1 MIGSDI
7 WPKYHEWY
15 FKIVFSKFHEPLDY
29 KENQRVHLIE
39 VLRRPIETKNEL
51 IRQIK

>member
-1 MIGSDI
+1 MIFGLNTTSDI
-7 WPKYHEWY
+7 SNCYT
-15 FKIVFSKFHEPLDY
+15 KFHEPLDY